1 MERQQIMTRES
12 QMAETGPGA
21 EPRPRRRRKEA
32 RPAEIVEAGLLEF
45 ADKGFAA
52 ARLEDVA
59 TRAGIA
65 KGTIYRYF
73 ESKEALFEAAL
84 LSRAM
89 PVLDGVEAAVDTFPG
104 SSEDLLRLLITRIHA
119 ELVGSDLHILLRV
132 IIADGVRFPAISEA
146 YYHRIL
152 SKGRAL
158 LRRIVERGVARGEFE
173 AGAAADLPMVAI
185 APALMAAI
193 WRMTFDR
200 YDPIV
205 PERFLAAHLD
215 LVLNGLRKRVT

>member
-1 MERQQIMTRES
+1 MTEES
-12 QMAETGPGA
+12 QNAEAQDTSL
-21 EPRPRRRRKEA
+21 PRPRRRRKEA
-32 RPAEIVEAGLLEF
+32 RPAEIIQAGLLEF
-45 ADKGFAA
+45 AEKGFAA

-59 TRAGIA
+59 ARAGIA

-84 LSRAM
+84 LSRVT
-89 PVLDGVEAAVDTFPG
+89 PVLDGVDAAVDAFPG
-104 SSEDLLRLLITRIHA
+104 SSEDLLRLLFTRIYS
-119 ELVGSDLHILLRV
+119 EMVGSDLHILLRV
-132 IIADGVRFPAISEA
+132 IIADGSRFPKISEA
-146 YYHRIL
+146 YYRRIL

-158 LRRIVERGVARGEFE
+158 LSRIVERGVARGEFR

-193 WRMTFDR
+193 WRMTFERFDLI
-200 YDPIV
+200 P

-215 LVLNGLRKRVT
+215 LVLNGLRKRGPEDGAD